1 MAAATVERDQTATP
15 SELSPVVRAMLK
27 RASDAKAYARS
38 QAQVAQTGYCSHPVR
53 LAGTVEAA
61 DPATGELRTT
71 YSTETEPDGTLLVA
85 CGNRRASHC
94 PSCSETYRRD
104 AFHLVRAGLAGGKGL
119 PETVAAH
126 PRVFATF
133 TAPSFGQVHARRAR
147 GGTVYPCH
155 PARLGERCPHGRGL
169 ACWHKHDEG
178 DARLGEP
185 ICPGCYDTQTQALW
199 NAAAPE
205 LWRRTTITL
214 RRVLARELGLTSEA
228 FVRRVRVAYVK
239 VAEYQARGAVHFHGV
254 FRLDGRDPTDPTA
267 VLPPPD
273 GASVDLLERAIREA
287 AERARV
293 LVPAF
298 ADVPTRAARWGPQLD
313 LRVIRPT
320 GEAVRTRRSCRPS
333 GSPATSPNT
342 RPRARKA
349 LALLW
354 TGASTTA
361 RPLRPL
367 HRTRRGRLPGRCPHR
382 RGHHRAAATAARPS
396 LWSAAGAVA
405 PASQGVEMTDRTSDG
420 GRQGK
425 RKGRRMFGTV
435 RKLPSGRWQ
444 ARYWDDKGRRQTAP
458 HTFLTKADAA
468 RYLAL
473 VEADLTRGLFHDP
486 RRGAIPFGEWADR
499 WMDNAELRPTTRDL
513 YGYLLRRFIKPTFEA
528 VTLAEIDDVMVEDWL
543 ANLRTRPKLSRSTI
557 AKAYRLL
564 ARILGAAVKQRYIL
578 HTTWRIE
585 GAGKEHAAEMRCASP
600 EQINALADA
609 VAPRY
614 RALVLVAGYGGLRW
628 GEAGLRSVAL
638 PRFVVG
644 ALKEHLATWAEPGA
658 AGLVFPAAEGGWMRR
673 SNFRRRVWLPATKA
687 VGVEGLRF
695 HDLRHSAA
703 TLAAAAGATTK
714 ELMARIGHSTHEA
727 AIRYQH
733 VMDGRDAAIAEALG
747 ALGGRVVS
755 IHSAK
760 SKRGMGW
767 RAEGTQRA
775 RAKRGERTG
784 EQGRAADQRE
794 SRSGRRDLNPRPPA
808 PKVARHLRCADQ
820 RKRWSLVSG
829 NPPVRVS
836 RSAKKLPDTTHAPWP
851 LSTCYPKHIKPITS
865 NDAPNATHI
874 SRPPDL
880 TLTAL
885 TFAFPS
891 SPPEYHRI

>member
-1 MAAATVERDQTATP
+1 MAGPGRADRLLLAPGAAGRHGRGRRSRDGGAAHH
-15 SELSPVVRAMLK
+15 LLDGDRA
-27 RASDAKAYARS
+27 
-38 QAQVAQTGYCSHPVR
+38 
-53 LAGTVEAA
+53 
-61 DPATGELRTT
+61 
-71 YSTETEPDGTLLVA
+71 
-85 CGNRRASHC
+85 RRHA
-94 PSCSETYRRD
+94 
-104 AFHLVRAGLAGGKGL
+104 AGGVRQPSRL
-119 PETVAAH
+119 PLPVLLGDLPAGCVPSG
-126 PRVFATF
+126 PRGPGGWQGPARDGRG
-133 TAPSFGQVHARRAR
+133 ASSFGQVHARRAR

-543 ANLRTRPKLSRSTI
+543 AELRTRPKLSSSTI

-628 GEAGLRSVAL
+628 GELVGPSRGPDRQNRPGGRAGDGDQRAVPPERAQERGRSPLRGAPALRGRGAQGTPCDLGRAWRGGPRL
-638 PRFVVG
+638 PRG
-644 ALKEHLATWAEPGA
+644 RG
-658 AGLVFPAAEGGWMRR
+658 
-673 SNFRRRVWLPATKA
+673 RVDAPEQLPPP
-687 VGVEGLRF
+687 R
-695 HDLRHSAA
+695 
-703 TLAAAAGATTK
+703 LAA
-714 ELMARIGHSTHEA
+714 
-727 AIRYQH
+727 
-733 VMDGRDAAIAEALG
+733 RDE
-747 ALGGRVVS
+747 
-755 IHSAK
+755 
-760 SKRGMGW
+760 
-767 RAEGTQRA
+767 
-775 RAKRGERTG
+775 
-784 EQGRAADQRE
+784 
-794 SRSGRRDLNPRPPA
+794 SGRSRGPSLPRP
-808 PKVARHLRCADQ
+808 
-820 RKRWSLVSG
+820 
-829 NPPVRVS
+829 
-836 RSAKKLPDTTHAPWP
+836 
-851 LSTCYPKHIKPITS
+851 
-865 NDAPNATHI
+865 
-874 SRPPDL
+874 
-880 TLTAL
+880 
-885 TFAFPS
+885 
-891 SPPEYHRI
+891 